1 MTMEDLVKLFLSFLK
16 VGSLS
21 FGGAYS
27 LLPVIENETV
37 VHHGWLSS
45 EEFLKVLSMVEIIP
59 GAISIKF
66 ATYTG
71 YKVAGVP
78 GVIAANLG
86 NLTAPVVLISLA
98 AYFYNYIESHEYIKS
113 ALSGVKFAILG
124 MILAIVYQYT
134 VKSYND
140 WLGLFFL
147 AAGFVLTV
155 FFKMNPVYIVGIT
168 GFAAIVI
175 YKIRLL

>member
-1 MTMEDLVKLFLSFLK
+1 MINDLVTLFLSFLK
-16 VGSLS
+16 IGSLS

-37 VHHGWLSS
+37 TVHQWLSND
-45 EEFLKVLSMVEIIP
+45 EFLKVLSMVEIIP

-78 GVIAANLG
+78 GAIVANLG
-86 NLTAPVVLISLA
+86 NLVTPVILISVLSYFFQYIETHPVVKETIGG
-98 AYFYNYIESHEYIKS
+98 IKY
-113 ALSGVKFAILG
+113 AILG
-124 MILAIVYQYT
+124 MIIAIVYQYT
-134 VKSYND
+134 IKNYSD
-140 WLGLFFL
+140 WLNFLFL

-155 FFKMNPVYIVGIT
+155 FFRLNPVYIVLISGIASYIL
-168 GFAAIVI
+168 FKLK
-175 YKIRLL
+175 Y

>member
-1 MTMEDLVKLFLSFLK
+1 MINDLLNLFLAFLK

-27 LLPVIENETV
+27 LLPVIEHETV
-37 VHHGWLSS
+37 INHGWLTN

-78 GVIAANLG
+78 GAIVANLG
-86 NLTAPVVLISLA
+86 NLFTPIILISIVS
-98 AYFYNYIESHEYIKS
+98 YFYQYIENHEYIKET
-113 ALSGVKFAILG
+113 LGGIKYAILG

-134 VKSYND
+134 VRNYTD
-140 WLGLFFL
+140 WVNIFFL
-147 AAGFVLTV
+147 AAGFILTI
-155 FFKMNPVYIVGIT
+155 FFRLNPVYIVALS
-168 GFAAIVI
+168 GFAAFVI
-175 YKIRLL
+175 YKIKMF